1 MKKILFDLSVC
12 QPIGDSKFHGGG
24 VYGYIVFK
32 RIANLCPENLI
43 VYINND
49 AFIPNDILAIIQ
61 EKNIETHNSGTEKIK
76 DLYCQNKFSVLY
88 SPLWSDSYTELF
100 PLGVRII
107 FTQHGLRALEM
118 NRDKYEYIYARDFK
132 SRLKAAIKQTFL
144 FKYIQQKYYCSFQ
157 KALSYPNSQIITVSN
172 HSKSSILYYYPFIDS
187 SKITVCY
194 SPDTSDGTEP
204 SQRQFDFEYY
214 LLVSANRWLKN
225 SFRAILA
232 FDRIIDKQLSTK
244 KMVVIGLKTGNA
256 FLKKIKH
263 PDSFVFLPYL
273 DRADLEAAYK
283 YAYCL
288 IYPSLNEGFGYP
300 PLEAMKYG
308 VPIIA
313 SPLAS
318 IPEVCGDSVLYANPY
333 SVDEIAMRII
343 QMDNKNIY
351 NQYSEKALN
360 RQKYISQL
368 QYDHL
373 SKLVTLIQ
381 NSIVQ

>member
-24 VYGYIVFK
+24 VYGYIVF
-32 RIANLCPENLI
+32 RRLADLCPENLI

-61 EKNIETHNSGTEKIK
+61 EKNIETHNSSSEAIT
-76 DLYCQNKFSVLY
+76 DLYNQNKFSVLY
-88 SPLWSDSYTELF
+88 SPLWSDAYTELF
-100 PLGVRII
+100 PLGAKII

-118 NRDKYEYIYARDFK
+118 NRDKYEYIYARDIK
-132 SRLKAAIKQTFL
+132 SRLKAVIKQTFL
-144 FKYIQQKYYCSFQ
+144 FKYIQQKHYCSFQ
-157 KALSYPNSQIITVSN
+157 KALSYPNSRIITVSN

-194 SPDTSDGTEP
+194 SPETSDGTEP
-204 SQRQFDFEYY
+204 PQRQFDFEYY

-232 FDRIIDKQLSTK
+232 FDRIIDKQLSAK
-244 KMVVIGLKTGNA
+244 KMVVIGLKNGNA

-308 VPIIA
+308 VPVIA

-318 IPEVCGDSVLYANPY
+318 IPEICGDAVLYANPY

-343 QMDNKNIY
+343 RMENKDFHT
-351 NQYSEKALN
+351 QSSVRALN
-360 RQKYISQL
+360 RQKTIAKVQSE
-368 QYDHL
+368 HL
-373 SKLVTLIQ
+373 ERLVMLIQ
-381 NSIVQ
+381 NSIL